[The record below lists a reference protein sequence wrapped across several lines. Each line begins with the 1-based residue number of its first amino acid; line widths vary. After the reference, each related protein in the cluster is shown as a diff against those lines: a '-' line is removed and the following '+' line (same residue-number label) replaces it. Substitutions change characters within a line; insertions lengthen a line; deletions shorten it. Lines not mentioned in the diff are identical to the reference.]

1 VSKAVE
7 VNTPATGGPLTYEAE
22 DAANTVSGGATR
34 YGCSGCSGGGKVGY
48 LGGTGSVTFH
58 NVTAPRAGTY
68 LMTVGYVDGSSSRT
82 AVVTVNGTALNLP
95 LSGTND
101 NNWDSA
107 QTAVVPVRLQAGAN
121 TIAFGNPTDYVSD
134 IDKITL

>member
-1 VSKAVE
+1 
-7 VNTPATGGPLTYEAE
+7 
-22 DAANTVSGGATR
+22 
-34 YGCSGCSGGGKVGY
+34 
-48 LGGTGSVTFH
+48 
-58 NVTAPRAGTY
+58 
-68 LMTVGYVDGSSSRT
+68 
-82 AVVTVNGTALNLP
+82 VVTVNGTALNLP